1 MDGFCNEPP
10 ACECITSSHYNICA
24 YLRLSAVEMKK
35 INRGWTQMHAD
46 TLRVGT
52 FGLLVFVVGIITSL
66 KLLRVPLLYLI
77 TIIDGGELN
86 V

>member
-1 MDGFCNEPP
+1 MRMYYSLGLP
-10 ACECITSSHYNICA
+10 H
-24 YLRLSAVEMKK
+24 LRLFAFICGWNEK

-86 V
+86 E